1 MFRKDLM
8 TTEMQQLAQVLAR
21 IFGLKIDGLVL
32 EADEE
37 IGNSLKND
45 FGLDLVDLENFT
57 AAEFDQYLRKQEF
70 SKDKIEVLSQLLYAK
85 IDSFENTEQNKD
97 IAERLLQLYDF
108 IEIEHNTS
116 SFEILN
122 RKVKLKQLLDS

>member
-57 AAEFDQYLRKQEF
+57 AAEFDQYLRKVEF

-116 SFEILN
+116 SFEILS